1 MLGNAHITTILP
13 VINLDRA
20 RRFYRDTLGL
30 VATASPTSG
39 GAVFR
44 TGDGTDLELLPRPVP
59 TKAEH
64 TAVTFEVE
72 DVVQE
77 VHELEGRGVK
87 FEDYDL
93 PGLKTEGHIAAM
105 EGELAAWFKD
115 PDGNILCLHQRVN

>member
-13 VINLDRA
+13 VLNLDRA

-30 VATASPTSG
+30 VATASPTSD

-72 DVVQE
+72 DVVHE
-77 VHELEGRGVK
+77 VRELEGRGVK

-115 PDGNILCLHQRVN
+115 PDGNILCLHQKVN